1 MAEQKSIC
9 VYCGSQ
15 PGKNPTF
22 LAAARTLGKSMAD
35 RQVRLVYGGGTNGI
49 MGEVAQSVSSNG
61 GKVLGIIPRFL
72 LKWEATPD
80 SVHQYGEVIF
90 TEDMH
95 ERKHTMFENADAFVA
110 LPGGVGTLEEI
121 VEIMTWAQLG
131 RHSKPMVFANINGFW
146 DPLLSLLRHM
156 DGEEFLHNQELMI
169 PDVVSEADKIVPA
182 ILNRLASQS
191 TDQAMVNDTIEKM

>member
-1 MAEQKSIC
+1 MADQKSIC

-15 PGKNPTF
+15 PGNNPVF
-22 LAAARTLGKSMAD
+22 LAAARALGQSMAKQD
-35 RQVRLVYGGGTNGI
+35 IRLVYGGGTNGI
-49 MGEVAQSVSSNG
+49 MGEVANSVSSNG

-72 LKWEATPD
+72 LKWEASAD

-95 ERKHTMFENADAFVA
+95 ERKHAMFNHADAFVA

-131 RHSKPMVFANINGFW
+131 RHRKPMVFANINGFW
-146 DPLLSLLRHM
+146 DPLLKLISHM
-156 DGEEFLHNQELMI
+156 DGEGFLHSQDLMI
-169 PDVVSEADKIVPA
+169 PDVIVHADEIVPA
-182 ILNRLASQS
+182 ILAKLARQS
-191 TDQAMVNDTIEKM
+191 GEELAIPETIEKM